1 MAVGVKQFDLSLW
14 LGRATILDEGCNASG
29 PDPARVRQS
38 AWGSKHD
45 PPSFLRNLAS
55 SSNIRYTRFEHVSGF
70 QNSTHLEGMQK
81 FGEETER
88 ERRTCDVKW
97 RCYIQ
102 ANTCP
107 SHLHPCSSCFARS
120 YKLHPPCVISQCL
133 NKGWRNANFLFA
145 RRKGNE
151 PIEVSTGY

>member
-1 MAVGVKQFDLSLW
+1 M
-14 LGRATILDEGCNASG
+14 GRATILDEGCNASG